1 MRRYNRTMMVKG
13 GRQFGTAKGSTA
25 LYYAVKHGAITCTR
39 KVTKEGD
46 RLDIIAGELWGDA
59 TLWWVIAA
67 CSGIGWGPQ
76 IPPAVVL
83 QIPVDINSVLL
94 YV

>member
-1 MRRYNRTMMVKG
+1 MKRYSRSNTVKG
-13 GRQFGTAKGSTA
+13 GRQYGTSRGATA
-25 LYYAVKHGAITCTR
+25 IYYAAKSGGITCTR
-39 KVTKEGD
+39 RVTKEGD
-46 RLDIIAGELWGDA
+46 RLDIIAGQLWGDA

-83 QIPVDINSVLL
+83 KIPINIDDIQL